1 MNTRTL
7 KARGKLKSHGILK
20 SQGTL
25 KSHGILKSQG
35 TLKEQN
41 IFKSPQIL
49 KTLKMCKK
57 KKTLKKKDIPT
68 ICHDI
73 LRIIL
78 VTPHDHIGSEETKI
92 KLIQNNFTKAQ
103 VQDVL
108 KSKTVIVIRPIP
120 NYKDY
125 EVFLKYVI
133 NSILLNRPLPIF

>member
-1 MNTRTL
+1 MSNL
-7 KARGKLKSHGILK
+7 KFS
-20 SQGTL
+20 TY
-25 KSHGILKSQG
+25 
-35 TLKEQN
+35 
-41 IFKSPQIL
+41 
-49 KTLKMCKK
+49 KTLEPEHTKTCQTKLDRQWTIFNSDVCFFKLVIILLIVEMCKK

-133 NSILLNRPLPIF
+133 NSILLNRPLPLF